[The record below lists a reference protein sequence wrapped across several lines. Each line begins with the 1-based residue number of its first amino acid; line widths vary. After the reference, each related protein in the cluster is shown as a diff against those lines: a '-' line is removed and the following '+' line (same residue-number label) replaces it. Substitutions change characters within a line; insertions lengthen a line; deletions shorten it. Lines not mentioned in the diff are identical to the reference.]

1 MAIQRSSVTVP
12 AREIPVPTTASEQAQ
27 AVLATALVFEPLPPV
42 EDVDAV
48 RAVIARRDG
57 LAGPLIASICGSA
70 STGVEA
76 EVERIEL
83 DDCGVYVA
91 TPAGVSA
98 DDRRVYLVIHGAW
111 INGGGETARAG
122 AAMTAGAVGARTW
135 AVDYRMPPDHP
146 FPAPPDDCL
155 SAYRALLEDH
165 APEEIIIGG
174 MSGGGNLTLSTIL
187 RAGAEGLPLPSAAVV
202 QTPPAD
208 LTNAGD
214 TFTTNADAD
223 VSYDPEDIERII
235 QLYLNGHDRLD
246 PYVSP
251 VYGDFGKGFPTTILT
266 SGTRDFLL
274 SDTVRVHRRLRDA
287 GVEAELHVWE
297 AAPHFMFM
305 GMAPEDL
312 ERVHEIRRFLDRHWP
327 PVAPSADR
335 SLAAG
340 MSTRYAKARRGSS

>member
-1 MAIQRSSVTVP
+1 MPIQRPSMTVP

-27 AVLATALVFEPLPPV
+27 AVLATELPVEPLPPV

-48 RAVIARRDG
+48 KAVIARRDG
-57 LAGPLIASICGSA
+57 MAGPLIASIYGSA

-83 DDCGVYVA
+83 DGCGVYVA

-98 DDRRVYLVIHGAW
+98 DDRRVYLFIHGAW
-111 INGGGETARAG
+111 ISGGGEMARAG

-146 FPAPPDDCL
+146 FPAPLDDCL
-155 SAYRALLEDH
+155 SAYRALLVDH

-174 MSGGGNLTLSTIL
+174 MSGGANLTLATIL
-187 RAGAEGLPLPSAAVV
+187 RARAEGLPLPAAAVV
-202 QTPPAD
+202 LTPPAD
-208 LTNAGD
+208 LTKAGD
-214 TFTTNADAD
+214 TFTTNADVD
-223 VSYDPEDIERII
+223 VSYDPGDIERII

-251 VYGDFGKGFPTTILT
+251 VYGDFGKGFPPTILT

-297 AAPHFMFM
+297 ATPHFMFM

-312 ERVHEIRRFLDRHWP
+312 ERVHEVRRFLDLHWP

-335 SLAAG
+335 APAAG
-340 MSTRYAKARRGSS
+340 VPARDTEARRGPS